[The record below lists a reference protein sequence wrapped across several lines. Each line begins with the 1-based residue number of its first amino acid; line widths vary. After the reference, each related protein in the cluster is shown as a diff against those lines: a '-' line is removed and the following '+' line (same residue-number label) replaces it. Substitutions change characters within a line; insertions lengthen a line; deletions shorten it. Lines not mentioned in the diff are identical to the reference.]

1 MTIMKRKKFFYII
14 ICENQPG
21 DGARDWLAVTFE
33 RMLEALGILH
43 DTQAAEPK
51 QAPFASGE
59 ARAY

>member
-21 DGARDWLAVTFE
+21 DGARDWFAVTFE

-43 DTQAAEPK
+43 DTQAAKPK
-51 QAPFASGE
+51 AAPVAM
-59 ARAY
+59 A